1 MLQIAVEN
9 GNRAEHM
16 EQGKAQHSHSDYLK
30 SVTSL
35 GGSFPKISV
44 FFLKKIYKKTK
55 HFHKRD
61 FFPTITSGTSLQ
73 YIRVDRWLHTRR

>member
-44 FFLKKIYKKTK
+44 FFLKRYIKNKALSQEGL
-55 HFHKRD
+55 
-61 FFPTITSGTSLQ
+61 FPNNNFGNKLTIHSGGPVAT
-73 YIRVDRWLHTRR
+73 H

>member
-44 FFLKKIYKKTK
+44 FFLKKIYKKQST
-55 HFHKRD
+55 FTR
-61 FFPTITSGTSLQ
+61 GTFSQ
-73 YIRVDRWLHTRR
+73 Q